1 MKSSVLFFFLQIEAD
16 HYAVVH
22 VLFSKNF
29 TNFVWDV
36 LLDTLPIIQTVVLSC
51 CGSNFNNALF
61 ESGFMVGFFFFY
73 VQCLFFRL
81 LRRNVIACINIFK
94 K

>member
-61 ESGFMVGFFFFY
+61 ESGFMVGFFFFL
-73 VQCLFFRL
+73 CSMPFFQAFTQKRY
-81 LRRNVIACINIFK
+81 CMYQHF
-94 K
+94 